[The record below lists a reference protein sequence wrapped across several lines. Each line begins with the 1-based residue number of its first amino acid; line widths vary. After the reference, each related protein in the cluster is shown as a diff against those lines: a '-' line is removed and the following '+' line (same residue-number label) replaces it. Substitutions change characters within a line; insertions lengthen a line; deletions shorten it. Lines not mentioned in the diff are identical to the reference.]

1 MNLSGSPVNT
11 VHEEVVAVGSL
22 IKFELKKICSQR
34 VMQISIIAIA
44 AFLAWVTTFNI
55 TSQYAL
61 DPNSVGS
68 EFEGSAAIAQQ
79 KEYADALAGPITDAA
94 ATDAIREWKTF
105 MVGDDIADEYRW
117 TGPTMGADA
126 KAYWDF
132 YAPRTKYLALIVGP
146 WMQGFEMPVSVAS
159 RINANTTLDLYGQ
172 ARQKVTSELSGG
184 NEVFSYSDAEQT
196 FWMGKAESVQTP
208 AEYGYAGG
216 WLDFFDMSA
225 FLIFALI
232 LMPIACANVFNKEY
246 REKTDAVLLST
257 KLGRS
262 KLGLAKVLASIIV
275 ASAIYLIMVAVLL
288 GVPLIFFGLDGA
300 GLPMQLRDLCN
311 TYDLSVS
318 AAALVLCAVG
328 YVIMLGLLGLT
339 LLLSSKMR
347 SSMGI
352 LAIIA
357 AILIVPMMMSNLHNN
372 VANHVLFL
380 FPFLALD
387 ANNFFDMIS
396 YSIGAVV
403 MEYPVMLAM
412 LYGLLFVVGFVLA
425 IRCFNKHQ
433 VA

>member
-1 MNLSGSPVNT
+1 
-11 VHEEVVAVGSL
+11 
-22 IKFELKKICSQR
+22 
-34 VMQISIIAIA
+34 
-44 AFLAWVTTFNI
+44 
-55 TSQYAL
+55 
-61 DPNSVGS
+61 
-68 EFEGSAAIAQQ
+68 
-79 KEYADALAGPITDAA
+79 
-94 ATDAIREWKTF
+94 
-105 MVGDDIADEYRW
+105 
-117 TGPTMGADA
+117 
-126 KAYWDF
+126 
-132 YAPRTKYLALIVGP
+132 
-146 WMQGFEMPVSVAS
+146 
-159 RINANTTLDLYGQ
+159 
-172 ARQKVTSELSGG
+172 
-184 NEVFSYSDAEQT
+184 
-196 FWMGKAESVQTP
+196 
-208 AEYGYAGG
+208 
-216 WLDFFDMSA
+216 MSA

-425 IRCFNKHQ
+425 IRSFNKHQ